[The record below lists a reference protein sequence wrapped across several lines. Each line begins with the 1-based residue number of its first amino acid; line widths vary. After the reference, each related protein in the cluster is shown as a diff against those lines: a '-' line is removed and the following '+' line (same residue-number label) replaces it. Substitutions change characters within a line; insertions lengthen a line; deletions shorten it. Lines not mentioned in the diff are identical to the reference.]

1 MPDLIYSAGFWMWFD
16 FRISQSCEYTRVL
29 HMSGLY
35 KVLNKIFHDRCLTV
49 FWISPGFWI
58 WQGSKYASSSEYA
71 SVNQGFEVS
80 SPSYMFD
87 RALSILR
94 VLNIPG
100 LNIKGL
106 WIWEGYTEFCV
117 NCILKSVNRLLSQKV
132 PNETLHR
139 IYLTGFEYTTVL
151 K

>member
-1 MPDLIYSAGFWMWFD
+1 MVD
-16 FRISQSCEYTRVL
+16 
-29 HMSGLY
+29 
-35 KVLNKIFHDRCLTV
+35 N
-49 FWISPGFWI
+49 
-58 WQGSKYASSSEYA
+58 WQCSKYASSSEYA
-71 SVNQGFEVS
+71 SVTQGFEVT

-87 RALSILR
+87 RALSIPR

-132 PNETLHR
+132 PKKHFIVYTWQVLNIPRYTSVLVILGFIKKTLHHR
-139 IYLTGFEYTTVL
+139 CLTGFWILLRFWIYQGP
-151 K
+151 